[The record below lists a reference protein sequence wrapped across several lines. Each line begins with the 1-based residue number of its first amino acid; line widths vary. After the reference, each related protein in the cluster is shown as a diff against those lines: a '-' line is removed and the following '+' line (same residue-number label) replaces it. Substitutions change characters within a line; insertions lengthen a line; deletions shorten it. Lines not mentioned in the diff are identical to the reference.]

1 MTAVTQTEILRD
13 VSAWL
18 VVAIFDHR
26 IIFKSMAA
34 GDFLLVAR
42 SVENFHRFEEAE
54 GSACGG
60 GGRDVGNRTQTAGL
74 LVFTRWWK
82 VMRLLHG
89 SVCDIVLKTTSV
101 E

>member
-1 MTAVTQTEILRD
+1 
-13 VSAWL
+13 
-18 VVAIFDHR
+18 
-26 IIFKSMAA
+26 MAA

-54 GSACGG
+54 GSAAGVE
-60 GGRDVGNRTQTAGL
+60 RDVGNRTQTAGL

-89 SVCDIVLKTTSV
+89 SVCDIVLKITSL